1 MGATRIVGS
10 GLRLWAESWFPW
22 FLVTVV
28 MTGTVAVLM
37 AVIDPW
43 AATYGL
49 EWWFG
54 DPPVTRRP
62 DPNAFA
68 VLLGLLGTFFL
79 GPWEFVILTRASL
92 RSTFAE
98 PLRGSAL
105 IGGTIRGVHSVLWIF
120 ILLAL
125 LAIPLFLAIFGI
137 VYAAR
142 ETEAAGVLLLIPLAI
157 SLYFVPRLATL
168 ANAFVGH
175 DARGT
180 KAIGGAWRLSSGA
193 WATSAGAI
201 VLALLI
207 AFAISIPVGAL
218 LSQLAPGVSRGDAIA
233 RAVIQSI
240 LNGVLTPMTTAIVA
254 VLYLEL
260 MARKGLL
267 DQEVLRRN
275 LARFDS

>member
-1 MGATRIVGS
+1 MGSTRIVGS

-22 FLVTVV
+22 LLVTLVL
-28 MTGTVAVLM
+28 TGTVAVST
-37 AVIDPW
+37 AVVDPW
-43 AATYGL
+43 SATYGV

-54 DPPVTRRP
+54 DPPVARP
-62 DPNAFA
+62 DPNGLA
-68 VLLGLLGTFFL
+68 VLLGLVGTFLL
-79 GPWEFVILTRASL
+79 GPWEFVILTRAAL

-120 ILLAL
+120 VLLAL

-142 ETEAAGVLLLIPLAI
+142 DTEATALLLLIPLAL

-168 ANAFVGH
+168 ANVFVGL

-201 VLALLI
+201 VLAVLL
-207 AFAISIPVGAL
+207 ALAMSIPVGAL
-218 LSQLAPGVSRGDAIA
+218 MTELFPAVTRSDAIA
-233 RAVIQSI
+233 RAVIQSF
-240 LNGVLTPMTTAIVA
+240 LNGLLTPMTTAIVA
-254 VLYLEL
+254 VLYVEL

-267 DQEVLRRN
+267 DQEALRRN
-275 LARFDS
+275 LARFDR